1 MYVVYVL
8 YSQSFDKIYIGYT
21 SDLIDRF
28 KSHNFM
34 STKGYTVKFRPW
46 KVLDVEFFENK
57 ELDGVVIASPDDKH
71 CEQII
76 TSIKNSKSFFC
87 EKPFCNNYDELI
99 KIKKV
104 LEIKK
109 NTSFEKNDESK
120 EGKAGLYQRVIG
132 LKAKNPKLRLII
144 IGDKTMIPNKIK
156 NKQLP
161 QF

>member
-57 ELDGVVIASPDDKH
+57 SDAMKRE
-71 CEQII
+71 
-76 TSIKNSKSFFC
+76 
-87 EKPFCNNYDELI
+87 
-99 KIKKV
+99 
-104 LEIKK
+104 
-109 NTSFEKNDESK
+109 
-120 EGKAGLYQRVIG
+120 
-132 LKAKNPKLRLII
+132 
-144 IGDKTMIPNKIK
+144 
-156 NKQLP
+156 KQLKTSRGRSFIRGII
-161 QF
+161 Q